1 MQKVGL
7 LILLTLGSITAG
19 HCEEKSLGNWDISQ
33 VIWYRDHP
41 DQTTEK
47 LKWCVEHN
55 RGDPDCGA
63 AMQACYDLLK
73 ENPRATCQ
81 SPTAH

>member
-1 MQKVGL
+1 MQKVVL
-7 LILLTLGSITAG
+7 LVLFTLGSITAG
-19 HCEEKSLGNWDISQ
+19 HCEEKSSGPWDISR

-47 LKWCVEHN
+47 LKWCAEHT
-55 RGDPDCGA
+55 RSDPDCGA
-63 AMQACYDLLK
+63 AMQACYDLHQ
-73 ENPRATCQ
+73 ENPQAPCQ